1 MKFETAKVS
10 VRGKKQIIL
19 LPESFGCIG
28 DELYIRKEGQNI
40 ILFPKRSSWKD
51 FFEKV
56 PLPSEDF
63 MQERVDNKP
72 QKREDMF

>member
-1 MKFETAKVS
+1 MKLQTAKIS
-10 VRGKKQIIL
+10 FRGKRQIIL
-19 LPESFGCIG
+19 LPEDFKCVGN
-28 DELYIRKEGQNI
+28 ELYIRKEGEKI

-63 MQERVDNKP
+63 MQERVDNEP
-72 QKREDMF
+72 QKREDVF